1 MRLYKNLS
9 ISTKIILLIVV
20 VSTISVLMSSV
31 VQFYYEKKLYNREI
45 KEKLRILAEVIADR
59 NSATII
65 FKDEKAAFSY
75 LSALKADKHVE
86 NATIL
91 LPDSSL
97 FVEYKSNE
105 RPIIDKFAI
114 PLSADTSIF
123 DKEHLIISRKVMFKG
138 EQIATIRIE
147 YSLEEH
153 IRKQKQYASVMLFI
167 LLGSIVTA
175 TLFAFLFQ
183 GSITKPIFNLYH
195 VMNKI
200 SFEKDYSIRAIVK
213 GNDETGK
220 LTDGFNFMIQ
230 QIELQNNQLK
240 KAKAQS
246 DSALKT
252 KERFLANMTHE
263 LRTPLNSIV
272 GLSNLLEDT
281 ELNDEQKEFIN
292 NIKISSDHLLAIIND
307 LLEFSKL
314 GSGKYHLEKTEFSIR
329 RTIDRIERSMEFE
342 LRNRKLKF
350 ATKINK
356 DIPHFIVGDEHRLNQ
371 ILINLVGNAIKFTPK
386 GSVTVEANILSETD
400 DTINIEFKVIDTGI
414 GIIKE
419 KQTIIFDSFTQ
430 ESNDTT
436 RQYGGTGLGLAITKQ
451 LVEIQNGKIWV
462 ESKKFEGS
470 TFIFI
475 IPFGKRTLSKP
486 NKKEKDLKSIES
498 KKVLVVDD
506 NAMNLLFTKSLL
518 DKHGFITE
526 TCNNGKAA
534 LDLTMKSDYDIILMD
549 LHMPDMDGYEA
560 SRRIRQIK
568 DDKKRKVPIIALTAA
583 ATLNEIKNCFDSGM
597 NDYIVKPF
605 KKEEL
610 FSKLISLLLNKP
622 RGKDD

>member
-1 MRLYKNLS
+1 MRFYKNQS
-9 ISTKIILLIVV
+9 IRTKIIVLIVT
-20 VSTISVLMSSV
+20 VSTVSVLLGSF
-31 VQFYYEKKLYNREI
+31 VQFYYEKNLYNKEI
-45 KEKLRILAEVIADR
+45 KEKLGIFANVIADS

-65 FKDEKAAFSY
+65 FKDQKAALGY

-86 NATIL
+86 NAMIL

-97 FVEYKSNE
+97 FVEYKSVD
-105 RPIIDKFAI
+105 RPIINKYTI
-114 PLSADTSIF
+114 PLLADTTIF
-123 DKEHLIISRKVMFKG
+123 DKNHVLISRPVVFEG
-138 EQIATIRIE
+138 EIIATIRIE
-147 YSLEEH
+147 YSLEEY
-153 IRKQKQYASVMLFI
+153 IQKEGQYIQVMIYI
-167 LLGSIVTA
+167 LLGSIITA
-175 TLFAFLFQ
+175 TVLAFLFH
-183 GSITKPIFNLYH
+183 GGITMPIFNLYH

-200 SFEKDYSIRAIVK
+200 SFEKDYSIRAVVK
-213 GNDETGK
+213 GKDETGK

-246 DSALKT
+246 DAALKT

-263 LRTPLNSIV
+263 LRTPLNSII

-281 ELNDEQKEFIN
+281 ELNNEQKEYIS

-342 LRNRKLKF
+342 LKNRKLKF
-350 ATKINK
+350 VTKINK
-356 DIPHFIVGDEHRLNQ
+356 NIPHFVVGDEHRLNQ
-371 ILINLVGNAIKFTPK
+371 VLINLVGNAIKFTPK

-400 DTINIEFKVIDTGI
+400 ETINIEFKVVDTGI
-414 GIIKE
+414 GIAKE

-451 LVEIQNGKIWV
+451 LIEIQNGKIWV
-462 ESKKFEGS
+462 DSEKFEGS

-475 IPFGKRTLSKP
+475 IPYVKRMLSKP
-486 NKKEKDLKSIES
+486 NDKPYNIES
-498 KKVLVVDD
+498 VQSKRVLVVDD

-526 TCNNGKAA
+526 TCENGKLA
-534 LDLTMKSDYDIILMD
+534 LALISQSDFDIILMD

-560 SRRIRQIK
+560 SRQIRK
-568 DDKKRKVPIIALTAA
+568 LKNDVKRKVPIIALTAA

-597 NDYIVKPF
+597 NDYLVKPF

-610 FSKLISLLLNKP
+610 FSKLISLLINKP
-622 RGKDD
+622 GEKND